1 MSRREA
7 LVALA
12 TMERV
17 EAGDRGAFARHQQWL
32 GQWRLIHVA
41 ARYGVLFSCDLT
53 ALLISATLGYLI
65 FANFPDALTWVGVLI
80 IIASGLY
87 IAMRERRRAEIR

>member
-1 MSRREA
+1 MCEADFETRTADMSRREA

-53 ALLISATLGYLI
+53 ALLISATLGYL
-65 FANFPDALTWVGVLI
+65 TWARVFLQQP
-80 IIASGLY
+80 ASLY
-87 IAMRERRRAEIR
+87 AG